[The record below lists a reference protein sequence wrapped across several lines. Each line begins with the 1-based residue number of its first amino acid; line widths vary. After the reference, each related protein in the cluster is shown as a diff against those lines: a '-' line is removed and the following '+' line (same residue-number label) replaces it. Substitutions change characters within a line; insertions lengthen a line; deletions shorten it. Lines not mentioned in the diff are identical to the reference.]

1 MAAPNIFE
9 SSAPQLGGVRGTET
23 AHRKIELQSPADLT
37 FLVAKLTEAARER
50 IEKQFPSSTT
60 EGGEKG
66 AGTEEEDAEKEKVKR
81 RVEELVDE
89 VSCGPQIRRGDKYR
103 ERLFPDD

>member
-50 IEKQFPSSTT
+50 IEKQFPSTSK
-60 EGGEKG
+60 EGENG
-66 AGTEEEDAEKEKVKR
+66 AGSEEEDAEKEKVKR

-89 VSCGPQIRRGDKYR
+89 VSCGPQFRRYEG
-103 ERLFPDD
+103 

>member
-9 SSAPQLGGVRGTET
+9 SSAPHLGGVRGTET

-50 IEKQFPSSTT
+50 VEKQFPAPAATE

-66 AGTEEEDAEKEKVKR
+66 AGAEEDGDQEEVKR

-89 VSCGPQIRRGDKYR
+89 VSLG
-103 ERLFPDD
+103 